1 MLAVK
6 KYYDD
11 YDYDFNTD
19 STARKKQEQYYVKK
33 INNTKSGTKSIQF
46 SNKAKKS
53 TILSILFMFSLS
65 IILVYRF
72 NIISEKNYQ
81 IQDLQ
86 KQLSTSQAIET
97 GSQVSVE
104 QSLDLNS
111 IEAYAK
117 QKLGMQKPGKNQ
129 IIYIDN
135 SIKGQVQSNNSQS
148 FFNNVLNKT
157 KNLIKQIF

>member
-1 MLAVK
+1 MLAAK

-11 YDYDFNTD
+11 YDYGYSTD
-19 STARKKQEQYYVKK
+19 STARKKQEKYYTKK
-33 INNTKSGTKSIQF
+33 ADASKSKSKSIQI
-46 SNKAKKS
+46 SSKAKKS

-65 IILVYRF
+65 MVLVYRF

-81 IQDLQ
+81 VQDLQ
-86 KQLSTSQAIET
+86 KKLSTSQALEIS
-97 GSQVSVE
+97 SQVSVE
-104 QSLDLNS
+104 QSLDLES
-111 IEAYAK
+111 IESYAK

-135 SIKGQVQSNNSQS
+135 SIKGQVQTNDTSS
-148 FFNNVLNKT
+148 FFNNFLNKA